1 MKARVPCSIAFVAV
15 LLMLAAEGLAFLP
28 SARAQ
33 AAQAGAAVSAQPRGR
48 AERQLLRGHVPAV
61 LARLQPLGRLVA
73 TNRLK
78 LAIGLPLRNPEALAQ
93 LLQQLS
99 DPAHP
104 NYRHYLTPEEFAA
117 KFGPTEQDYAAV
129 IVFAQAN
136 GLAVRG
142 THPNR
147 TLLDVSGSVADIENA
162 FHVTM
167 HVYQH
172 PAEARTFYAPDG
184 EPSLDLAAPVLGISG
199 LNNYALPRPRVHATR
214 LESRAGVSP
223 APGSNAGRG
232 RGAGET
238 PALLSEYFLSNP
250 ALVGVLWARTLT
262 NYESTQVLGY
272 GCSANLV
279 MRGTLSRLRRRQ
291 EDRETQALHAED
303 LRGNRRK
310 ARRDG

>member
-1 MKARVPCSIAFVAV
+1 MVRIESLIRSVRGLRV
-15 LLMLAAEGLAFLP
+15 MLD
-28 SARAQ
+28 SD
-33 AAQAGAAVSAQPRGR
+33 
-48 AERQLLRGHVPAV
+48 
-61 LARLQPLGRLVA
+61 LARIYGVELKRLNEQVQ
-73 TNRLK
+73 
-78 LAIGLPLRNPEALAQ
+78 RNVERFPGDFAFQ
-93 LLQQLS
+93 
-99 DPAHP
+99 
-104 NYRHYLTPEEFAA
+104 LTPEEFAA

-238 PALLSEYFLSNP
+238 PFRFRAGQHLHGRRFPGSL
-250 ALVGVLWARTLT
+250 
-262 NYESTQVLGY
+262 
-272 GCSANLV
+272 CS
-279 MRGTLSRLRRRQ
+279 
-291 EDRETQALHAED
+291 
-303 LRGNRRK
+303 
-310 ARRDG
+310 